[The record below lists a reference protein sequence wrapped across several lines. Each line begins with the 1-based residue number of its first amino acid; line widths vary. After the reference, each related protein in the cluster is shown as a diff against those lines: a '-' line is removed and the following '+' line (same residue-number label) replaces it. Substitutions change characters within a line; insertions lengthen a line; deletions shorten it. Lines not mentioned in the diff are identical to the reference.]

1 MILVHFLLKWVD
13 KLFHVETINNRHTDI
28 QLKDNQKIYSTAQ
41 ADVIYSKELGLAKTL
56 FKENKASKKNALA
69 EYLPHSET
77 KFTLISIAYS
87 FVRSLMF
94 IYKYKMIKKYIYKK
108 SKVLDFGSGT
118 GDFLR
123 YIKRK
128 GHKAYGVEPNRLAR
142 EISKRKGIISLPDI
156 KKLKETKFQAITMWH
171 VLEHLPEP
179 SKTVKSFHK
188 ILDKEGILIIA
199 VPNLESFDSLHY
211 KNLWAAL
218 DIPKHLWHF
227 TSNGLI
233 KIVETQGFKLVK
245 IFPLWFDT
253 LYISYLSEKNR
264 SNQFPLLFGL
274 FKGLYFNFKSFR
286 TRNYSSLAF
295 VFKKTTL

>member
-13 KLFHVETINNRHTDI
+13 KLFHVETINNRRTDI
-28 QLKDNQKIYSTAQ
+28 QLKDNQKIYSSTQ

-56 FKENKASKKNALA
+56 FKENKVAKKNALV

-94 IYKYKMIKKYIYKK
+94 IYKYKMIKKYIYNK

-128 GHKAYGVEPNRLAR
+128 GHKPYGVEPNKLAR

-188 ILDKEGILIIA
+188 ILDKEGIVIIA

-233 KIVETQGFKLVK
+233 KIVETQGFKLAK